1 MSPHLF
7 QGTSMFRTSLC
18 LAAWFSLASAASAG
32 PITVNGGLWEG
43 QLTVST
49 DVFLNEQPLQACI
62 EGDTAE
68 LTTDSLF
75 ANVEPQGTCD
85 VLEELP
91 VEGGTHYKVAC
102 TGGMVNE
109 GDIIITSTATS
120 LQIAANVI
128 LQVTEDLAV
137 PGLVFLKS
145 DNTGP
150 CSPS

>member
-1 MSPHLF
+1 
-7 QGTSMFRTSLC
+7 MFRTTISF
-18 LAAWFSLASAASAG
+18 AALFALASAASAG

-43 QLTVST
+43 RLTVST

-62 EGDTAE
+62 DGDTAE
-68 LTTDSLF
+68 LTTDNLF
-75 ANVEPQGTCD
+75 ANVEPQGTCEI
-85 VLEELP
+85 LEEQP

-109 GDIIITSTATS
+109 GDITITSTATT

-137 PGLVFLKS
+137 PGLVFLTS
-145 DNTGP
+145 ENIGA
-150 CSPS
+150 CSAS

>member
-1 MSPHLF
+1 
-7 QGTSMFRTSLC
+7 MFRTSTSFGALF
-18 LAAWFSLASAASAG
+18 LLASTASAG
-32 PITVNGGLWEG
+32 PITVNGGLWQG

-49 DVFLNEQPLQACI
+49 DVFLNEQPLEACI

-68 LTTDSLF
+68 LTTDNLF
-75 ANVEPQGTCD
+75 ANVEPQGSCEI
-85 VLEELP
+85 LEELP

-109 GDIIITSTATS
+109 GDIIITSTATT
-120 LQIAANVI
+120 LQIAANVV

-145 DNTGP
+145 ENTGACP
-150 CSPS
+150 AS

>member
-1 MSPHLF
+1 
-7 QGTSMFRTSLC
+7 MFRTSISF
-18 LAAWFSLASAASAG
+18 AALFALASAASAG

-49 DVFLNEQPLQACI
+49 DAFLNEQPLEACI

-68 LTTDSLF
+68 LTTDNLF
-75 ANVEPQGTCD
+75 ANVEPQGTCEI
-85 VLEELP
+85 LEELP

-109 GDIIITSTATS
+109 GDIIVTSTETS
-120 LQIAANVI
+120 LQIEANVI
-128 LQVTEDLAV
+128 LQVTEDLTV

-145 DNTGP
+145 ENTGA
-150 CSPS
+150 CTAS